1 MLRTIKTACGHTIEV
16 IDIPGRNL
24 LPHSITG
31 PAFIYP
37 DKKEEYYIYGIKY
50 SKADWISLVKPPKI
64 RSEEISILSGE

>member
-1 MLRTIKTACGHTIEV
+1 MLRTIRTACGHIIDV
-16 IDIPGRNL
+16 IDLPGRNL

-50 SKADWISLVKPPKI
+50 SKADWLALAKPAKI
-64 RSEEISILSGE
+64 KPEEIAALDGE